1 MANRRSEAGNG
12 TVKGRYERLK
22 QDRWLFLDRARQCS
36 ELTIPTLI
44 PPEGHTSTTKYYTPW
59 QGLGARGVENLSAKL
74 LLSLLPPNT
83 PFFKLDV
90 NDFAKAQ
97 MAGDPAFKSKIDEG
111 LAKIERAV
119 QQEIE
124 GAGLRAPSFLAFKH
138 LIVAGNVFIYVPPT
152 GGFRVF
158 PLDSYVVVRDAEGN
172 LLEAITLE
180 KVHPEVLPEDVYAFL
195 FEDMPQIED
204 ASEGKE
210 GAAKEVP
217 NKKDEL
223 EVYTRYYRAGN
234 RWRSYQ
240 EINGKKIPG
249 TVGSWPLD
257 KPAFMALR
265 WTMVEGESYGRS
277 FVESYLGDLIALEG
291 LSKAQVQ
298 SAATAAKTVFMVN
311 PNGVTRAKDL
321 SEAES
326 GDFVVGA
333 KDDVHALQ
341 IEKYHDLQVAEQAIQ
356 RITERLSYAFLLQS
370 AIQRKGERV
379 TAEEIRY
386 MASELEDTYGG
397 FYSLMSQEFQQ
408 PLVNRLMD
416 RMTKDKKLPPLPK
429 DVVKVQIVTG
439 MEALGRGHDAAR
451 LEAFL
456 GKVLQL
462 EGAAQYINIPEAMAR
477 LATANG
483 VDPAGLVKTAEQIA
497 QEQQQA
503 MQAQQNA
510 MVGDIAGKAAPAA
523 IKAMSDQAIAQGQQQ
538 AQPK

>member
-1 MANRRSEAGNG
+1 MANSSSYTVDG

-22 QDRWLFLDRARQCS
+22 QDRFLFLDRARQCA

-44 PPEGHTSTTKYYTPW
+44 PPEGHTTSTKYYTPW

-124 GAGLRAPSFLAFKH
+124 GAGLRAPCFLAFKH
-138 LIVAGNVFIYVPPT
+138 LIVGGNVFLYLPPAA
-152 GGFRVF
+152 GIRVY
-158 PLDSYVVVRDAEGN
+158 PLDSYVVVRDTEGN

-180 KVHPEVLPEDVYAFL
+180 RVHPEALPEDVEALL
-195 FEDMPQIED
+195 FDGESHSD
-204 ASEGKE
+204 ADEEKE
-210 GAAKEVP
+210 AKKEVP
-217 NKKDEL
+217 TKKDDL
-223 EVYTRYYRAGN
+223 EVYTRFYRAGN

-240 EINGKKIPG
+240 EINGKTIPG
-249 TVGSWPLD
+249 SEGSWPLD
-257 KPAFMALR
+257 KPPFMALR

-298 SAATAAKTVFMVN
+298 SAATAAKTVFLVN
-311 PNGVTRAKDL
+311 PNGVTRSKDL
-321 SEAES
+321 TEAEA

-429 DVVKVQIVTG
+429 NVVKVQIVTG
-439 MEALGRGHDAAR
+439 MEALGRGHDASR

-456 GKVLQL
+456 GTVLQL
-462 EGAAQYINIPEAMAR
+462 EGAAQYINIPEALSR
-477 LATANG
+477 LATARG
-483 VDPAGLVKTAEQIA
+483 VDPAGLVKTPEQIA
-497 QEQQQA
+497 QEQQA
-503 MQAQQNA
+503 AIQAQQNT
-510 MVGDIAGKAAPAA
+510 MMGDIAGKAAPAA
-523 IKAMSDQAIAQGQQQ
+523 IKAMSDQALAQRQAE
-538 AQPK
+538 AQPN